1 MLWPGSQKPMLI
13 ITLAEGTEFFY
24 FWLLKSILTP
34 CPNIMQNGVL
44 CESIQCTGEEK
55 NIRPDRH
62 QDRAKSSMTAKANGD
77 GTS

>member
-1 MLWPGSQKPMLI
+1 
-13 ITLAEGTEFFY
+13 
-24 FWLLKSILTP
+24 
-34 CPNIMQNGVL
+34 MQNGVL

-62 QDRAKSSMTAKANGD
+62 QDRARSSMTAKANGD